1 MLRGVPVNDEPRDV
15 HGSNNP
21 AVSAEHVEQ
30 QQSAGSTYKERREE
44 RQYNQDLETELL
56 NFEKG

>member
-30 QQSAGSTYKERREE
+30 QQSAGSTYRERDRE
-44 RQYNQDLETELL
+44 RDNQVLETELL